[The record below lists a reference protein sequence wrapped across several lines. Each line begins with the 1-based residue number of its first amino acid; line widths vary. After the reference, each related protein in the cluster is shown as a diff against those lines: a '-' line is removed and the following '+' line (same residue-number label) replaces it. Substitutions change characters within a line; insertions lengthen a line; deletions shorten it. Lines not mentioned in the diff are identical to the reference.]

1 MAEYQRRMRQV
12 TPTQRRHRAAQQLL
26 DQWLAVGRKA
36 GIRDKATI
44 MIAVEN
50 LVAYLLCQYADPLAV
65 EEHIDR
71 LADNVRDIVN
81 SHYLEK

>member
-1 MAEYQRRMRQV
+1 MRQV

-36 GIRDKATI
+36 RIRDKATI

-50 LVAYLLCQYADPLAV
+50 LVAYLLCQYADSLAV

-71 LADNVRDIVN
+71 FADNVRDIVN